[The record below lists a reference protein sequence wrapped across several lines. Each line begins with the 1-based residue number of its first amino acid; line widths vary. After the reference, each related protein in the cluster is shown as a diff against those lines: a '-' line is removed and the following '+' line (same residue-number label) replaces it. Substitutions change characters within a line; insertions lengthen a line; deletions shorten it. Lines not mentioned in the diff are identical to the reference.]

1 MIVPFNQS
9 PRQARGVPAEAPPSS
24 VFLGMA
30 AAQMHQEGR
39 LFEPEGQTE
48 AGNIDLNNRPMVKNP
63 DGTTSTVRS
72 ITITDDKGKATVI
85 PTVIGDKVVSNED
98 AIKHFKKTGE
108 HLGVFDNEQNANDFA
123 EKLHKQQAKQY
134 GLDR

>member
-1 MIVPFNQS
+1 
-9 PRQARGVPAEAPPSS
+9 
-24 VFLGMA
+24 MA